1 MLEDLKLGELYDG
14 FLFLAETARNPPVL
28 RSHRHVELELNVVV
42 QGSITYVVRGKR
54 FTFGKRTLLW
64 MFPAQ
69 EHLLVDRTSDTQY
82 YVAVF
87 KPDLIG
93 AACRSTHYDD
103 LKRSNLKDVDGV
115 LHTLL
120 EPAAFDLVKRTMDT
134 MMVGALDSDLL
145 NREAG
150 FGFAS
155 AFSFEHG
162 DPDALN
168 AGLRHLLLLC
178 WRYQLAGG
186 TSDTAVA
193 LHPAVQKALGV
204 LGAGD
209 WDGSLAGLARHCGVS
224 EAYLSRVFARQM
236 GVSLGRYRNSVR
248 LGRFLEL
255 CRQPEHKTMLEAA
268 YEAGFGSYAQFY
280 KVFVQAY
287 GTGPGT
293 TMKRSVAAASRRNF
307 VEARS
312 AIL

>member
-1 MLEDLKLGELYDG
+1 MLENLKLSDSYDG
-14 FLFLAETARNPPVL
+14 FLFLAEAARNPPVL
-28 RSHRHVELELNVVV
+28 RSHRHVELELNLVV

-69 EHLLVDRTSDTQY
+69 EHQLVDRSSDAQY

-87 KPDLIG
+87 KPDLIR
-93 AACRSTHYDD
+93 AACRSAQYEE
-103 LKRSNLKDVDGV
+103 LKRSNWKGVDGV
-115 LHTLL
+115 LNTMLG
-120 EPAAFDLVKRTMDT
+120 PAAFDLVKRTMDT

-150 FGFAS
+150 FGVAS

-186 TSDTAVA
+186 ASDAAVA
-193 LHPAVQKALGV
+193 LHPAVLKALGV
-204 LGAGD
+204 LGGGG
-209 WDGSLAGLARHCGVS
+209 WDGGFAGLARHCGVS
-224 EAYLSRVFARQM
+224 GDYLSRVFARQM

-255 CRQPEHKTMLEAA
+255 CRQPGHKTMLEAA
-268 YEAGFGSYAQFY
+268 YGAGFGSYAQFY

-287 GTGPGT
+287 GTGPGA
-293 TMKRSVAAASRRNF
+293 TMKRRGS
-307 VEARS
+307 
-312 AIL
+312 